1 MRLLSPPQREQLSVS
16 SGWSDK
22 TPPGHLTLLVPDGG
36 AASAAAAVAFLRY
49 EGINVSSDRCG
60 SDFCPR
66 SWLSETLSRSA
77 CYRFSPI
84 FSLFSSHR
92 N

>member
-49 EGINVSSDRCG
+49 EGINVSSDRDAQQVG
-60 SDFCPR
+60 LLQVFPHFQFVFVTS
-66 SWLSETLSRSA
+66 
-77 CYRFSPI
+77 
-84 FSLFSSHR
+84 
-92 N
+92 